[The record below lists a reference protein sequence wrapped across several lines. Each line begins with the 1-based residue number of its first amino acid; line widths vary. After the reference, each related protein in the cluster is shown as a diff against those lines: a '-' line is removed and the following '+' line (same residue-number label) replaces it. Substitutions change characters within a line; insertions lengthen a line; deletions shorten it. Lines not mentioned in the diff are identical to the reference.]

1 MRSVPVGLRAAA
13 SGPYLLILADVL
25 LCGSGMG
32 STGCV
37 QVLLFLGG
45 SGGLPPSETTF
56 AKRLQQQGYTT
67 GLVGEEAS
75 KHSFLGLSAVTACSF
90 SQKRQSSWSLCGR
103 WPSLC
108 VNADSRVAEVRSD
121 STFVFLVFRL

>member
-1 MRSVPVGLRAAA
+1 
-13 SGPYLLILADVL
+13 
-25 LCGSGMG
+25 MG
-32 STGCV
+32 STGRV

-75 KHSFLGLSAVTACSF
+75 THQS
-90 SQKRQSSWSLCGR
+90 QSSQSLCGR
-103 WPSLC
+103 WPSFC
-108 VNADSRVAEVRSD
+108 GNSRLTEVQFD
-121 STFVFLVFRL
+121 STVVFIQLFDM